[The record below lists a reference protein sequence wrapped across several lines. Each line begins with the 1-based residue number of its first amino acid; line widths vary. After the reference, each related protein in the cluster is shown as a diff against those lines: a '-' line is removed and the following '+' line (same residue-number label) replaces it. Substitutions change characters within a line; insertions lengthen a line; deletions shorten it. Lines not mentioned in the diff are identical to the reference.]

1 MDKLLKFLRDWLHKQ
16 WPEFPFSRGSSQFR
30 DWIPA
35 LQEFRSPALQADSLP
50 SEPQKRFLY
59 AFYMCACVCVCVC
72 VCVQLLQSHLTL
84 CNPMHCSLPDS
95 SVHRIFPE
103 RTLEWVVISSSRGI
117 LLTQGSNLCLLHL
130 LHCRLSHCESQPT
143 TQSRKIDYCL

>member
-59 AFYMCACVCVCVC
+59 AFYMCACVCVCVFNCFSHIWLFATPCTVACQTPLSIGFSQKEHWSGLSFPPPGESSWPRDQTC
-72 VCVQLLQSHLTL
+72 VSCISCIAGWATVKVNLLRS
-84 CNPMHCSLPDS
+84 PG
-95 SVHRIFPE
+95 R
-103 RTLEWVVISSSRGI
+103 
-117 LLTQGSNLCLLHL
+117 
-130 LHCRLSHCESQPT
+130 
-143 TQSRKIDYCL
+143 